1 MDGDTKQTFIVT
13 LAVMIVLLAFIHGC
27 TAVVTNG
34 SNNRIKLACIERGNS
49 WSEGNC
55 S

>member
-1 MDGDTKQTFIVT
+1 MDNDTKQAFIVT
-13 LAVMIVLLAFIHGC
+13 LAVMIAVLAFIHGC
-27 TAVVTNG
+27 TAVVTHG
-34 SNNRIKLACIERGNS
+34 SDNRIKLACIERGKN

>member
-1 MDGDTKQTFIVT
+1 MNDDTKQIIIVT
-13 LAVMIVLLAFIHGC
+13 LAVTLVVLAFVNRC
-27 TAVVTNG
+27 TAVVTHG
-34 SNNRIKLACIERGNS
+34 SDNRVKLACIERGKN

>member
-1 MDGDTKQTFIVT
+1 MNDDTKQIIIVT
-13 LAVMIVLLAFIHGC
+13 LAVTLVVLAFVNRC
-27 TAVVTNG
+27 AAVVTNG
-34 SNNRIKLACIERGNS
+34 NDNRVKLACIERGKT

>member
-1 MDGDTKQTFIVT
+1 MADDTKRTFIVT
-13 LAVMIVLLAFIHGC
+13 LAVMIAVLAFIHGC

-34 SNNRIKLACIERGNS
+34 SNNRIKLACIERGKT